1 MIVILRNLP
10 SDTRRD
16 DLECVFG
23 RFGQLLEIAISHDAN
38 LSWIRFEN
46 ARDARNA
53 VQTLLRNPTP
63 IFGHWTMMYFA
74 RPVEEEIQRKLVK
87 TTEDLATYEDGT
99 DTDDNGFVSL
109 SASGARGI
117 ENEESSY
124 DSESYDSESESSYD
138 SESSY
143 ESSYDSEYSESE
155 SELDPNVEPG
165 NE

>member
-10 SDTRRD
+10 SDTQRD
-16 DLECVFG
+16 DLEHAFG
-23 RFGQLLEIAISHDAN
+23 RFGRLLEIAISHDAN

-46 ARDARNA
+46 AHDARNA

-74 RPVEEEIQRKLVK
+74 RPVEEEIRRK
-87 TTEDLATYEDGT
+87 TTEDLTTYEAGT
-99 DTDDNGFVSL
+99 DTDDNDFVSL